1 MRTIF
6 LSLVIS
12 IWSHTAFAQVGI
24 GTTTPAA
31 SAALD
36 ITSTTKGLLVPRLTQ
51 AQRDAIATPAVGLMI
66 YCTNCG
72 SQGQPQFYGG
82 SSWYNVLKGAA
93 VLNGTTDPTDAVGS
107 DEDFYI
113 NTSRV
118 MLFGPK
124 ANGTWPAGVSLF
136 GSEGPPG
143 NDGVDGREG
152 PPGADGADGATGAQG
167 PQGDPGPPGADGA
180 QGPPGNDGMPGMD
193 GAPGPQGDPG
203 PPGNDGM
210 PGMDGAQGPQGD
222 PGLLPDNGFGQNIG
236 SMPFWDGGQ
245 WNLTSNI
252 YNVVFNNDTFVGIGN
267 QFPGHALD
275 VNGTVN
281 ATSFIGDGSQVT
293 GISVS
298 EINILDD
305 SITTS
310 KIVNQNVTADK
321 LAYNSVTTDKIEAGA
336 VTSEK
341 LASDSVTSSSIL
353 DLNVTESKLQD
364 GSVSE
369 AKLAGLSVSS
379 IKLQDNSVTEEK
391 ILDGSIS
398 TAKIKVPQN
407 NNPSTGDLLIVGPF
421 SMEWQTPSG
430 ILVDLTTDQT
440 VSGSKSFQDNVRVG
454 TTSVTN
460 SAALEIA
467 STAQGFLPPRMTST
481 QRDDIEDPVT
491 GLIVFCT
498 DCGVVGQPQFY
509 SGSSWYNMLGQAAA
523 APLSVGLSA
532 FGGKIAYILQPGD
545 PGYDANVVHGLVAAA
560 TDVSTDAMWGC
571 FSTTITG
578 ADGSTIGTGN
588 QNTIDILAGCSEDGI
603 AAKLCAELSITDQDG
618 TVYNDWYLPSK
629 NELIKLYQNRVAIT
643 GFNTSVN
650 YWSSTEGINQLIDAW
665 VLNFSD
671 GTGADIMKDVQNSIH
686 VRAIR
691 SF

>member
-1 MRTIF
+1 
-6 LSLVIS
+6 
-12 IWSHTAFAQVGI
+12 
-24 GTTTPAA
+24 
-31 SAALD
+31 
-36 ITSTTKGLLVPRLTQ
+36 
-51 AQRDAIATPAVGLMI
+51 
-66 YCTNCG
+66 
-72 SQGQPQFYGG
+72 
-82 SSWYNVLKGAA
+82 
-93 VLNGTTDPTDAVGS
+93 
-107 DEDFYI
+107 
-113 NTSRV
+113 
-118 MLFGPK
+118 
-124 ANGTWPAGVSLF
+124 
-136 GSEGPPG
+136 
-143 NDGVDGREG
+143 
-152 PPGADGADGATGAQG
+152 
-167 PQGDPGPPGADGA
+167 
-180 QGPPGNDGMPGMD
+180 
-193 GAPGPQGDPG
+193 
-203 PPGNDGM
+203 
-210 PGMDGAQGPQGD
+210 
-222 PGLLPDNGFGQNIG
+222 
-236 SMPFWDGGQ
+236 
-245 WNLTSNI
+245 
-252 YNVVFNNDTFVGIGN
+252 
-267 QFPGHALD
+267 

-281 ATSFIGDGSQVT
+281 ATSFIGDGSQIT

-298 EINILDD
+298 DINISDD

-391 ILDGSIS
+391 IQDGSIS
-398 TAKIKVPQN
+398 TAKIKVPIN
-407 NNPSTGDLLIVGPF
+407 NSPSTGDLLTVGSNDF
-421 SMEWQTPSG
+421 EWQTPSG

-571 FSTTITG
+571 FGTTITG

-618 TVYNDWYLPSK
+618 TVYTDWYLPSK

-671 GTGADIMKDVQNSIH
+671 GTGADIMKDIH

>member
-1 MRTIF
+1 MRTII

-143 NDGVDGREG
+143 
-152 PPGADGADGATGAQG
+152 ADGATGADGAQG
-167 PQGDPGPPGADGA
+167 LQGDPGPPGADGA
-180 QGPPGNDGMPGMD
+180 QGLPGNDGID
-193 GAPGPQGDPG
+193 GWNGIDGILPN
-203 PPGNDGM
+203 GNTI
-210 PGMDGAQGPQGD
+210 GA
-222 PGLLPDNGFGQNIG
+222 
-236 SMPFWDGGQ
+236 MPFWDGGQ
-245 WNLTSNI
+245 WNLNSNI

-267 QFPGHALD
+267 PSPGHALD

-281 ATSFIGDGSQVT
+281 ATSFIGDGSLIT
-293 GISVS
+293 GITIHGHDI
-298 EINILDD
+298 ENN
-305 SITTS
+305 SIPHT
-310 KIVNQNVTADK
+310 K
-321 LAYNSVTTDKIEAGA
+321 LAEGSVTSAAIANGS
-336 VTSEK
+336 VTEEK
-341 LASDSVTSSSIL
+341 LADVSVSAFKLQEGSVTSYAIADGS
-353 DLNVTESKLQD
+353 VTSDEIAD

-391 ILDGSIS
+391 IQDGSIS
-398 TAKIKVPQN
+398 TAKIKVPIN
-407 NNPSTGDLLIVGPF
+407 NSPSTGDLLTLGSNDF
-421 SMEWQTPSG
+421 EWQTPSG
-430 ILVDLTTDQT
+430 ILVDLTTNQT
-440 VSGSKSFQDNVRVG
+440 VSGEKSFQDNVRVG

-571 FSTTITG
+571 FDTTITG

-618 TVYNDWYLPSK
+618 TVYTDWYLPSK

-643 GFNTSVN
+643 GFNTTVN
-650 YWSSTEGINQLIDAW
+650 YWSSTEGLNQLIDAW
-665 VLNFSD
+665 VLNFSN
-671 GTGADIMKDVQNSIH
+671 GAGADIMKDSQDTIH

>member
-1 MRTIF
+1 MITIKKGI
-6 LSLVIS
+6 LSVIIC

-143 NDGVDGREG
+143 
-152 PPGADGADGATGAQG
+152 ADGATGADGAQGPQGEQGEQG

-180 QGPPGNDGMPGMD
+180 QGPPGNDGMD
-193 GAPGPQGDPG
+193 GWNGL
-203 PPGNDGM
+203 
-210 PGMDGAQGPQGD
+210 DGAQGPQGE

-245 WNLTSNI
+245 WNLNSNI
-252 YNVVFNNDTFVGIGN
+252 YNVLSYNENNDIFVGIGN

-275 VNGTVN
+275 VIGTVN
-281 ATSFIGDGSQVT
+281 ATSFIGDGSQLT
-293 GISVS
+293 NITIDGYYIADYSISY
-298 EINILDD
+298 N
-305 SITTS
+305 
-310 KIVNQNVTADK
+310 K
-321 LAYNSVTTDKIEAGA
+321 LVDGSVTTPAIAYGS
-336 VTSEK
+336 VTTEK
-341 LASDSVTSSSIL
+341 LADDSVTSVAIFNGSIATEDL
-353 DLNVTESKLQD
+353 ADDSVTETKLQNNVVTNLKLAWDSVGSTNIIDGSIEESDLNV
-364 GSVSE
+364 GSVSYD
-369 AKLAGLSVSS
+369 K
-379 IKLQDNSVTEEK
+379 IKLEVGNS
-391 ILDGSIS
+391 
-398 TAKIKVPQN
+398 PN
-407 NNPSTGDLLIVGPF
+407 TGDVLTVGSNDF
-421 SMEWQTPSG
+421 KWESPSG

-440 VSGSKSFQDNVRVG
+440 VSGEKSFQDNVRVG
-454 TTSVTN
+454 TTSVTT

-618 TVYNDWYLPSK
+618 TVYTDWYLPSK

>member
-6 LSLVIS
+6 LSLVIC

-143 NDGVDGREG
+143 
-152 PPGADGADGATGAQG
+152 ADGATGAQG

-245 WNLTSNI
+245 WNLNSNI

-281 ATSFIGDGSQVT
+281 ATSFIGDGSQIT

-298 EINILDD
+298 DINISDD

-353 DLNVTESKLQD
+353 NLNVTESKLQD

-379 IKLQDNSVTEEK
+379 IKLQDNCVTEEK

-398 TAKIKVPQN
+398 TSKFKVPQN
-407 NNPSTGDLLIVGPF
+407 NNPNTGDLLIVGPF

-454 TTSVTN
+454 TTSVTD

-467 STAQGFLPPRMTST
+467 STAQGFLPPRMTAA
-481 QRDDIEDPVT
+481 QRNAIVSPVT
-491 GLIVFCT
+491 GLIIFCT
-498 DCGVVGQPQFY
+498 NCGPVGQPQFY
-509 SGSSWYNMLGQAAA
+509 SGSSWYNMLGGAAA
-523 APLSVGLSA
+523 
-532 FGGKIAYILQPGD
+532 
-545 PGYDANVVHGLVAAA
+545 DA
-560 TDVSTDAMWGC
+560 
-571 FSTTITG
+571 
-578 ADGSTIGTGN
+578 
-588 QNTIDILAGCSEDGI
+588 Q
-603 AAKLCAELSITDQDG
+603 
-618 TVYNDWYLPSK
+618 
-629 NELIKLYQNRVAIT
+629 
-643 GFNTSVN
+643 
-650 YWSSTEGINQLIDAW
+650 
-665 VLNFSD
+665 
-671 GTGADIMKDVQNSIH
+671 
-686 VRAIR
+686 
-691 SF
+691 